1 MRVASLDLVDAAHP
15 AVTRTPR
22 HLYQPATMAS
32 VDMDGL
38 KLSYL
43 GCAPITQVGE
53 EVVHSAMELL
63 MVKLDK
69 LQQKMVDKVVE
80 KKHGT
85 RLSHASPVYQKLC
98 AKLRKQGLDCTQ
110 GDPIKMAI
118 NPPTLDLT
126 EDKNGAITSIALKQ
140 LLQITVLPSR
150 DEGQVIFAFIQDD
163 PATGIKCHGL
173 LCEPVVA
180 EKARMSL
187 MASLATLKAESK
199 RSSVGVAKSNNLGDK
214 DSTITFGVGLHRKS
228 SLRVSG
234 QVRRQGTIN
243 LKGKKSGSI
252 KRPSQT
258 YGKTFT
264 SLAAG
269 AGAGAWGAMGP
280 ARPAFDAPGGA
291 GRSSA
296 VPSDV
301 GEEEDDDLLDDFD
314 EDMFGTDDVDGDAV
328 GVDNPNLVD
337 GDDDELGDD
346 IDLGS
351 LGFDQ

>member
-1 MRVASLDLVDAAHP
+1 
-15 AVTRTPR
+15 
-22 HLYQPATMAS
+22 MAS
-32 VDMDGL
+32 VDMEGL

-53 EVVHSAMELL
+53 QVVHSAMELL
-63 MVKLDK
+63 LVKLDK

-98 AKLRKQGLDCTQ
+98 MKLRKQGLDCTQ

-126 EDKNGAITSIALKQ
+126 EDKNGAITSIALTQ
-140 LLQITVLPSR
+140 LVQITILPSR
-150 DEGQVIFAFIQDD
+150 DEGKVIFTFIQDD
-163 PATGIKCHGL
+163 RASGMIKCHGL
-173 LCEPVVA
+173 LCEPMVA
-180 EKARMSL
+180 EMARVSL
-187 MASLATLKAESK
+187 VASLATLKAEAK
-199 RSSVGVAKSNNLGDK
+199 PSSIGLAKSKNLGDK

-243 LKGKKSGSI
+243 LKGKKSGEM
-252 KRPSQT
+252 KRPSNS

-264 SLAAG
+264 SLATGNGAAG
-269 AGAGAWGAMGP
+269 WGAMGP

-291 GRSSA
+291 GYRLSA
-296 VPSDV
+296 TPSDV
-301 GEEEDDDLLDDFD
+301 REEEEEDDDLLDDFD
-314 EDMFGTDDVDGDAV
+314 EDMFGTDDVDGSAL
-328 GVDNPNLVD
+328 GGDNPNLVD
-337 GDDDELGDD
+337 GNDGELGDD